1 MLNFGILCV
10 MEYQS
15 FFMLLKSYSFS
26 NDTFVST
33 NPLAA
38 QGYVQIK
45 KEQQKYSV
53 VVQLNNFIKPTIAYL
68 VCKTSIA
75 KIKLKS
81 SCTIA
86 HISFDITNS
95 ACLFIP
101 EINLFACKTG
111 TNGCQQAYNLL
122 QNHLTQK
129 NNKTTLEKI
138 FGKVYDT
145 YFFDCIK
152 SKLASLFA
160 LGKPVECLNKEIEY
174 SKWTSVAYNGEQKL
188 FGIIYKNNFAYA
200 IAVGSSSAIFNKEV
214 HKSYKI
220 DGKIYNILFLS
231 ASNGKI
237 ISF

>member
-1 MLNFGILCV
+1 

-15 FFMLLKSYSFS
+15 FFMLLKSYSYNKAFI
-26 NDTFVST
+26 ST
-33 NPLAA
+33 NPLTA

-45 KEQQKYSV
+45 KEQQQYSI
-53 VVQLNNFIKPTIAYL
+53 VVQLNNFLQPTTAYL
-68 VCKTSIA
+68 VCKTNIA
-75 KIKLKS
+75 KIKLNS

-86 HISFDITNS
+86 QVSFKITDY

-101 EINLFACKTG
+101 DINLFACKTG
-111 TNGCQQAYNLL
+111 TNGCEQAYSLL
-122 QNHLTQK
+122 QTYLTQK
-129 NNKTTLEKI
+129 EDKNTLEKI

-152 SKLASLFA
+152 PKLASLFA

-174 SKWTSVAYNGEQKL
+174 SKWTSVAHNGEQKL